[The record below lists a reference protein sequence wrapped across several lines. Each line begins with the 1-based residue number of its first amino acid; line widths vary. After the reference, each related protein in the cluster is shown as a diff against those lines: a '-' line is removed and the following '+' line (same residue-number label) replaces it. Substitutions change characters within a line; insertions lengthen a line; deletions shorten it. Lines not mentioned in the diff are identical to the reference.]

1 MVKLKSSI
9 DRLVKLAEHKDL
21 DAIILS
27 GVDNVEYF
35 LDVTA
40 AADSPML
47 LTYMRRDN
55 TVSLYVPL
63 LEYYRYRSL
72 LPEYVSIYALSKT
85 QKAPDIPTLAVDWK
99 DVVSSV
105 ISKCDRVGADLS
117 HTSPL
122 QALLVEALTGKA
134 VNISSDIWNIR
145 SIKTEKEIAAIR
157 EAVHITTAG
166 VLSVQASIVDGV
178 TESYLA
184 GVFEHTTRSRGVE
197 KMAFDPIVA
206 FKPNNAFPHVL
217 PSNRSIGRKDLV
229 LVDVGVKY
237 RGRCSDIT
245 RMIIRGRPSKEEKR
259 SLQAVVEALETAID
273 TITPGIRAKDVYEA
287 ACKILDKWGL
297 RERFI
302 HGLGH
307 GVGIVVHEPPYL
319 RADNTSVLEPN
330 MVITVEPGVYFNGRY
345 GVRVEEVVVVSKR
358 KARVLSENLD
368 RALEAIT

>member
-307 GVGIVVHEPPYL
+307 GVGVVVHEPPYL

>member
-245 RMIIRGRPSKEEKR
+245 RMIVRGRPSKEEKR

-307 GVGIVVHEPPYL
+307 GVGVVVHEPPYL

-330 MVITVEPGVYFNGRY
+330 MVITVEPGVYFNGQY

>member
-1 MVKLKSSI
+1 VVKLKSSI

-259 SLQAVVEALETAID
+259 SLQAVVEALEAAID

-307 GVGIVVHEPPYL
+307 GVGVVVHEPPYL

-345 GVRVEEVVVVSKR
+345 GVRIEEVVVVSKR

>member
-307 GVGIVVHEPPYL
+307 GVGVVVHEPPYL

-358 KARVLSENLD
+358 KARVLSENLE

>member
-1 MVKLKSSI
+1 VVKLKSSI
-9 DRLVKLAEHKDL
+9 DKLVKLAEHKDL

-245 RMIIRGRPSKEEKR
+245 RMIVRGRPSKEEKR

-307 GVGIVVHEPPYL
+307 GVGVVVHEPPYL

-330 MVITVEPGVYFNGRY
+330 MVITVEPGVYFNGQY

>member
-1 MVKLKSSI
+1 VVKLKSSI

-307 GVGIVVHEPPYL
+307 GVGVVVHEPPYL

-368 RALEAIT
+368 RTLEAIT

>member
-1 MVKLKSSI
+1 VVKLKSSI

-307 GVGIVVHEPPYL
+307 GVGVVVHEPPYL